1 MVGNLISRFY
11 RESLDVG
18 KELICYSDQ
27 SVSGPSVEPI
37 NGGAVNE
44 TRELSS
50 TESECVADGR
60 EAQSHVQILPH
71 LVDEELKESVRGVE
85 HSLRFGLRTDLSKN
99 CVDFI
104 GSEELG
110 NVTCGKNIVD
120 VDQELVIYNL

>member
-1 MVGNLISRFY
+1 MYVSHMVGNLISRFY

-60 EAQSHVQILPH
+60 EAQSPVQILPH
-71 LVDEELKESVRGVE
+71 LVDEELK
-85 HSLRFGLRTDLSKN
+85 
-99 CVDFI
+99 
-104 GSEELG
+104 
-110 NVTCGKNIVD
+110 
-120 VDQELVIYNL
+120 